1 MVFEYYPDR
10 VVMRGCEDF
19 DAEKIFT
26 CGQCFR
32 WKQREDGDWVGVAL
46 GQALRV
52 GQCGDKVTFYTTREE
67 FETLWYDYFDLGR
80 DYAAVRRAVA
90 IDDYMHA
97 ACEYGK
103 GIRILNQDRWEALCS
118 FIFSQCNNIPRIS
131 GIVERLCTIAGER
144 IEYEGEEYF
153 AFPSALGVAQMSLE
167 DLAPLRSG
175 YRAPYVLQA
184 AQAIVDGRLDLDALG
199 AADPAAAMKA
209 LTSLNGVGVKV
220 ASCAMLFSLRIPE
233 AFPIDTWMKQAI
245 KAHYPEG
252 LDPAVFSCNA
262 GIAQQ
267 YMFYY
272 IRSGAD
278 KPQK

>member
-1 MVFEYYPDR
+1 MEFEYYSDR
-10 VVMRGCEDF
+10 VVLRGCEDF

-46 GQALRV
+46 GRPLRV
-52 GQCGDKVTFYTTREE
+52 RQQGDEVTFFASREE
-67 FETLWYDYFDLGR
+67 FDNIWYDYFDLGR
-80 DYAAVRRAVA
+80 DYAALRRAVA
-90 IDDYMHA
+90 IDDYMND
-97 ACEYGK
+97 ACQYGK

-131 GIVERLCTIAGER
+131 GIVEKLCAIAGER
-144 IEYEGEEYF
+144 LEYEGAEYYS
-153 AFPSALGVAQMSLE
+153 FPSAARVAGMSLDE
-167 DLAPLRSG
+167 LAPLRSG
-175 YRAPYVLQA
+175 YRAPYVLA
-184 AQAIVDGRLDLDALG
+184 AAREIAEGRLDLEALG

-209 LTSLNGVGVKV
+209 LTALNGVGVKV

-233 AFPIDTWMKQAI
+233 AFPVDTWMKQAI
-245 KAHYPEG
+245 KAHYPDG
-252 LDPAVFSCNA
+252 LDPKVFGRNA

-278 KPQK
+278 IPQK